1 MRKESKIF
9 VYDFVEL
16 VNIKWMFEVLESFL
30 EGLIE
35 MVDVLV
41 FDLNELKE
49 FLFKVYKI
57 LSDLCFDMEELWK
70 FLNVMKEDKVG
81 KEEGEKEGDMIL
93 NLENIE

>member
-1 MRKESKIF
+1 
-9 VYDFVEL
+9 
-16 VNIKWMFEVLESFL
+16 
-30 EGLIE
+30 

-57 LSDLCFDMEELWK
+57 LSDVCFDVEELWK